1 MEEAEL
7 ISIVVPMYNEEGNV
21 RPLYEAIVKEFDE
34 LWCTFEL
41 IFVDDGSRDESVATV
56 KKLHDSDSRVKLV
69 RLSRNFGHQVAL
81 TAGLEAARGA
91 AVVMMDGDLQHPPA
105 LIPDMIA
112 RWKEGYDIVY
122 TVREET
128 EGAGFMKRFTAASFY
143 GLINRLVDTHIVPNA
158 ADFRLM
164 DRKALN
170 CLNSLRE
177 RNRFIRG
184 LVSWIGFKQ
193 YAMPYTA
200 AKRHSGVTKYSFTKM
215 FAFAVDGI
223 ASFSTLPLRFSAAI
237 GFVAAISGLPYALW
251 AIYLKLFTDQSVSG
265 WASMVVAVLFLGGVQ
280 LMTLGV
286 IGEYVG
292 RIYEEVK
299 GRPLYIASETVGFD
313 HPQAST
319 KSNHDHVVEPT
330 TNRPTEIAA
339 GAAHTQS

>member
-1 MEEAEL
+1 
-7 ISIVVPMYNEEGNV
+7 
-21 RPLYEAIVKEFDE
+21 
-34 LWCTFEL
+34 
-41 IFVDDGSRDESVATV
+41 
-56 KKLHDSDSRVKLV
+56 
-69 RLSRNFGHQVAL
+69 
-81 TAGLEAARGA
+81 
-91 AVVMMDGDLQHPPA
+91 MMDGDLQHPPA
-105 LIPDMIA
+105 MIPDMIA

-122 TVREET
+122 TVREEN
-128 EGAGFMKRFTAASFY
+128 EGASLFKKFSSASFY
-143 GLINRLVDTHIVPNA
+143 GLINNLVDTHIVPHA

-164 DRKALN
+164 DRKALD

-200 AKRHSGVTKYSFTKM
+200 AKRFSGVTKYSFGKM

-237 GFVAAISGLPYALW
+237 GFVAALTGLPYAIW
-251 AIYLKLFTDQSVSG
+251 AIYLKLFTDESVSG

-286 IGEYVG
+286 IGEYIG

-299 GRPLYIASETVGFD
+299 DRPLYIASETLGFD
-313 HPQAST
+313 QTRQANLAEQRDGNSHKE
-319 KSNHDHVVEPT
+319 KSHRELEPLESEFSSL
-330 TNRPTEIAA
+330 PAEK
-339 GAAHTQS
+339 S

>member
-1 MEEAEL
+1 MAEAEL

-21 RPLYEAIVKEFDE
+21 RPLYEAIVREFDE

-41 IFVDDGSRDESVATV
+41 IFVDDGSRDASVATV
-56 KKLHDSDSRVKLV
+56 KTLHDEDSRVKLIC
-69 RLSRNFGHQVAL
+69 LSRNFGHQVAL
-81 TAGLEAARGA
+81 TAGLESARGA

-128 EGAGFMKRFTAASFY
+128 EGAGFLKRFTAAGFY

-193 YAMPYTA
+193 YAMPYSA

-215 FAFAVDGI
+215 FAFAIDGI

-237 GFVAAISGLPYALW
+237 GLVAAISGLPYAIW
-251 AIYLKLFTDQSVSG
+251 AIYLKLFTDDSVSG

-286 IGEYVG
+286 IGEYIG

-313 HPQAST
+313 VPEASADGDHNHPTGST
-319 KSNHDHVVEPT
+319 Q
-330 TNRPTEIAA
+330 NRPAEIAA
-339 GAAHTQS
+339 SAAQSES